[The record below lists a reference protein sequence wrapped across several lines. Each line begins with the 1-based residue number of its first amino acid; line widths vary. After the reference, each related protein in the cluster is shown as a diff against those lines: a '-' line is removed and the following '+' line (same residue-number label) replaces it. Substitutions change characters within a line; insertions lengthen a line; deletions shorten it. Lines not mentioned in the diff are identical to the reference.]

1 MGGRSL
7 CRASLVFRVRGRV
20 RVLVLGFCVRVRVRV
35 SVTGSVSYLNENSS
49 LHTLLLSAPA
59 IHRQSSQLAASVNSV
74 N

>member
-20 RVLVLGFCVRVRVRV
+20 RVLVLGFCVRVRV
-35 SVTGSVSYLNENSS
+35 SVTGNVSYLNENSS